1 MKKIITFLT
10 IGFLMLLFASHS
22 YAQNYTAYNLIN
34 AYMKY
39 WKARGRLIGDENNR
53 DQHNGFMVVGGE
65 AGYEHTGRILNF

>member
-1 MKKIITFLT
+1 MKTFKILFVFLLVIT
-10 IGFLMLLFASHS
+10 GPYS

-53 DQHNGFMVVGGE
+53 DQHNGFMVVGVRRL
-65 AGYEHTGRILNF
+65 AGGILNF